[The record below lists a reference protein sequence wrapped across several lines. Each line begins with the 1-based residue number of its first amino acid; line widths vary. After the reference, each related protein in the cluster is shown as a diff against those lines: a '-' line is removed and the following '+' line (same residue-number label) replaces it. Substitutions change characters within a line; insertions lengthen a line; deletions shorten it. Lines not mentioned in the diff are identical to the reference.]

1 MRLLAL
7 VMSVFVLAFAG
18 CGGDGERSDATT
30 TTTSAER
37 TVPGPRDPEAPLIT
51 YTRSG
56 GIAFTSVEL
65 AVQAGGDAVLRV
77 ESGPGKPQEQEFE
90 LEAAELEELRALVAS
105 IDPEAVDVETDIACA
120 DCFEYRLVF
129 PPGEEIA
136 FADVPGP
143 PAEVEPLLTE
153 LNEIVDGH
161 GAGDLPNGG

>member
-1 MRLLAL
+1 MRSLAL
-7 VMSVFVLAFAG
+7 ITAPLALAFAG
-18 CGGDGERSDATT
+18 CGGDGEEGGGES
-30 TTTSAER
+30 TSAER
-37 TVPGPRDPEAPLIT
+37 TVPGPSEPQAPLIT

-65 AVQAGGDAVLRV
+65 AVQAGGDATLTVQQ
-77 ESGPGKPQEQEFE
+77 GPDPQKRKFE
-90 LEAAELEELRALVAS
+90 LDPTELEDLRELVVS
-105 IDPEAVDVETDIACA
+105 VDPESVDVESDIACA

-129 PPGEEIA
+129 PHGEELV

-143 PAEVEPLLTE
+143 PSELEPLLTE